1 MPEQISNL
9 TKAEILSEALPYIRK
24 FSNSTIVIKYGGN
37 AMIDETLKQS
47 FAKDIALLKLV
58 GFNPVVVHGGGPQIN
73 ALLERVGKKGEFF
86 QGLRITDNET
96 MSIVEMVLGGSV
108 NKEIVSLINLFGGKA
123 IGITG
128 IDGHF
133 IKAKKIKLNIDQN
146 SPQVDIG
153 QVGEVTEIN
162 ADFLSNLISSNSIPV
177 IAPIGVGMN
186 GEAFNINA
194 DIVAGKIASAL
205 HATKLIM
212 MTNTPG
218 VLDKN
223 GNLLT
228 DLTPNKISTLIEDGT
243 LYGGMLPKINSALE
257 AAKEGNNAVHIID
270 GRVPHALLLEL
281 FTDEGIGSM
290 ILPREKEN
298 TI

>member
-1 MPEQISNL
+1 MSKQISNL

-24 FSNSTIVIKYGGN
+24 FSNSTIVVKYGGN
-37 AMIDETLKQS
+37 AMIDETLKKS

-73 ALLERVGKKGEFF
+73 TILEQMGKKGQFF

-96 MSIVEMVLGGSV
+96 MSVVKMVLGGSV

-133 IKAKKIKLNIDQN
+133 IKAKKMILNIDQDT
-146 SPQVDIG
+146 QVDIG
-153 QVGEVTEIN
+153 QVGQITEIN
-162 ADFLSNLISSNSIPV
+162 ADFLSNLISSGNIPV
-177 IAPIGVGMN
+177 IAPIGVGSD

-194 DIVAGKIASAL
+194 DIVAGKSASAL
-205 HATKLIM
+205 RAAKLIM

-218 VLDKN
+218 VLDKD

-228 DLTPNKISTLIEDGT
+228 NLTPNKIDILIKNGT
-243 LYGGMLPKINSALE
+243 LYGGMLPKINAALE

-270 GRVPHALLLEL
+270 GRVPHSLLLEL

-290 ILPREKEN
+290 ILPQEEDK
-298 TI
+298 